1 MTGQKAQEQRRKEW
15 IEDLANRLYTI
26 TDPWDREYASV
37 QEVANAI
44 EADPLGVIDYL
55 VTWIEE
61 V

>member
-1 MTGQKAQEQRRKEW
+1 MTEQSRKEW
-15 IEDLANRLYTI
+15 IMDLANRLYTF

-55 VTWIEE
+55 MTWIEE